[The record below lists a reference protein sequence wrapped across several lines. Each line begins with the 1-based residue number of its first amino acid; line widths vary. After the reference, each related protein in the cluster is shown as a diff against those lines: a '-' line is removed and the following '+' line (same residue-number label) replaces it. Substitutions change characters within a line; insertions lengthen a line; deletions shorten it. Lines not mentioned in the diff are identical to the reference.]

1 MKLRTLDVGNNFIE
15 VLENVS
21 HLSSLEELWV
31 RKFDISELKPL
42 LSPQLL
48 DQ

>member
-1 MKLRTLDVGNNFIE
+1 MKLRTLDVGNNFVE

-31 RKFDISELKPL
+31 RKSDISELKPL
-42 LSPQLL
+42 LSHHLV
-48 DQ
+48 D